1 MRLGHRAAHG
11 LVVATVLAGTGCQTF
26 VGIDDAAQHLPRL
39 DGNYLVAIDR
49 ARAAPNSTVRD
60 TIRMQGSATLDVD
73 ARTLDLSLNIL
84 PFGGGSPIS
93 ETTINDIVFPDD
105 SDEVAFVLDLT
116 IPAGAINPTPTPSMT
131 DLRINVPVIVIAEAD
146 YAFCAKPE
154 QPASLPTLGSILVDG
169 FTTLPATPDVDCDDE
184 LRQ

>member
-1 MRLGHRAAHG
+1 MRLGHHAAHG

-49 ARAAPNSTVRD
+49 ARAAPNNTVRD

-105 SDEVAFVLDLT
+105 SDEVEFVLDLT
-116 IPAGAINPTPTPSMT
+116 IPAGAINPTPAP
-131 DLRINVPVIVIAEAD
+131 
-146 YAFCAKPE
+146 
-154 QPASLPTLGSILVDG
+154 
-169 FTTLPATPDVDCDDE
+169 
-184 LRQ
+184 